1 MVELG
6 DIRTRLSK
14 LEGDMRVNNNS
25 IDNLSSK
32 LTELTEQIKWM
43 VRLTFSAVLSLAGWL
58 LVYVIGGGI
67 K

>member
-1 MVELG
+1 MEELG
-6 DIRTRLSK
+6 DIRTRLAK

-43 VRLTFSAVLSLAGWL
+43 VRLTFSTLIGMVGWL
-58 LVYVIGGGI
+58 MVYVVGGI

>member
-1 MVELG
+1 MGELG
-6 DIRTRLSK
+6 DIRTRLAK

-43 VRLTFSAVLSLAGWL
+43 VRLTFSTLIGMVGWL
-58 LVYVIGGGI
+58 MVYVVGGI